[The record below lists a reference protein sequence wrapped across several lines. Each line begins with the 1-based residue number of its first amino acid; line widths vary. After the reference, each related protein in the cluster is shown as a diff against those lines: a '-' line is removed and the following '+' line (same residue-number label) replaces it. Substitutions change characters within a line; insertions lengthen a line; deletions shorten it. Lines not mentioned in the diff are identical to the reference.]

1 MASRIPPPKRKRVAY
16 GMAKKVD
23 GGRLSAQDVARQRKR
38 LLASEKKKKSKK
50 KKVSVY

>member
-38 LLASEKKKKSKK
+38 LLASEKRKKNKK
-50 KKVSVY
+50 NG